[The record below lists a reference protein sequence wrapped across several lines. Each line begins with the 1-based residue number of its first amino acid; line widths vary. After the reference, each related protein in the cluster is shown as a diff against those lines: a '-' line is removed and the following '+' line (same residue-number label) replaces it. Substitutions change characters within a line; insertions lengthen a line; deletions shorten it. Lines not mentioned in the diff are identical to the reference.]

1 MKLKVIKRDD
11 FNNTL
16 LDIYRN
22 SESVDFY
29 MTRKQIGEALGYSN
43 PQNAIDKI
51 HERNKERLDK
61 YSVTVKLT
69 HTDKS
74 TPDKLTGINN
84 RQYETHLYT
93 FKGVLEICRWSN
105 QPKANEFFDYI
116 YDLLESLYK
125 GELTLIQNKQKYE
138 QLHLSD
144 LPQRMLIQ
152 LIELMGDTGQV
163 QISAKELSKMLGT
176 SDPHASVTIK
186 KLQQLGYIEIT
197 RLMYENGCNQP
208 NTYSLTD
215 KARTLLS

>member
-61 YSVTVKLT
+61 YSVTAKLT
-69 HTDKS
+69 ATDK
-74 TPDKLTGINN
+74 K
-84 RQYETHLYT
+84 QYDTHLYT
-93 FKGVLEICRWSN
+93 FKGILEVCRWSN

-125 GELTLIQNKQKYE
+125 GELTLIQNKQRYE
-138 QLHLSD
+138 QLQLPEF
-144 LPQRMLIQ
+144 PQRVLIQ

-163 QISAKELSKMLGT
+163 QISGKELGKMLGVHD
-176 SDPHASVTIK
+176 SVASVTVK

-197 RLMYENGCNQP
+197 RLMYDNGCNQP

>member
-1 MKLKVIKRDD
+1 MKGIKNMKLKVIKRDD

-61 YSVTVKLT
+61 YSVTAKLT
-69 HTDKS
+69 ATDK
-74 TPDKLTGINN
+74 K
-84 RQYETHLYT
+84 QYDTHLYT
-93 FKGVLEICRWSN
+93 FKGILEVCRWSN

-125 GELTLIQNKQKYE
+125 GELTLIQNKQRYE
-138 QLHLSD
+138 QLQLPEF
-144 LPQRMLIQ
+144 PQRVLIQ

-163 QISAKELSKMLGT
+163 QISGKELGKMLGVHD
-176 SDPHASVTIK
+176 SVASVTVK

-197 RLMYENGCNQP
+197 RLMYDNGCNQP